1 MMFSAADHEFMARA
15 LRLAEAGL
23 FGTSPNPRVGC
34 VLVREGRVV
43 GEGYH
48 RRAGEAHAEVVALAA
63 AGSAAR
69 GATVYVTLE
78 PCAHHGRTPPC
89 ADALLSA
96 GVARV
101 VVAME
106 DPNPLVAG
114 RGIARLREAGIP
126 VEVGLLENEAREL
139 NIGFVS
145 RMTRGRPWVRMKCA
159 ASLDGRTALAN
170 GVSKWITGPAARH
183 DVQYWRARSC
193 AILTGPGT
201 VLADDPRLDVREIDT
216 PRQPRRI
223 VLDSHLSL
231 SPQTRILQGG
241 NTVVITAAEDAA
253 LLATFREQGVTVV
266 EMGRKGG
273 DVDLVRLMGWL
284 AAQEVNELLVEAG
297 ATLNGALLEAG
308 VVDELVLYLA
318 PTVLGSPAR
327 GLFKLPEFTRMEER
341 IDLVIRDVRAVGR
354 DLRIIAR
361 LSGRRGTGC
370 LQASCRRWAGCGRQ
384 RRAGRGFGSPST
396 PGTSIWRMCPL
407 ATASRSTGCASPWW
421 RRATVT
427 SR

>member
-1 MMFSAADHEFMARA
+1 MFSAADHEFMARA

-193 AILTGPGT
+193 AILTGAGT

-231 SPQTRILQGG
+231 SPQARILQGG

-361 LSGRRGTGC
+361 LSGRRET
-370 LQASCRRWAGCGRQ
+370 
-384 RRAGRGFGSPST
+384 
-396 PGTSIWRMCPL
+396 
-407 ATASRSTGCASPWW
+407 
-421 RRATVT
+421 
-427 SR
+427 